1 MGNLYQSK
9 EKDSE
14 EFKEP
19 KMADEKIEI
28 PKDTQENIEKKEES
42 KEAKNEQEE
51 VEISNE
57 NKEQEEH
64 RSNEKEEEGDINNE
78 EQKEEPN
85 DEEKKEEVEEQNEQ
99 QNEENQE
106 EVLKTP
112 IKNRTYDP
120 AENKKLLEHNNNVQ
134 RNKIIIESTLDQ
146 HHEARPINQINQKEN
161 VENQEIN
168 ESYELNPEQNT
179 NNINN
184 TNKIIYHDIAFR
196 SGKNQNNKS
205 LNEKQNEKF
214 IKKEIY
220 TFKASNIT
228 KEPKD
233 SNPKVHILSNKKKGN
248 KKYIKGN
255 FKFNSEYVDIPR
267 NEYETQIIDNE
278 VDEFY
283 KKGMSTGEY
292 KFIGEKTLIK
302 ENIVPNES
310 LKISEEEINEELIKR
325 KNKGKKVKKMQ
336 YEVIDK
342 YYALTN
348 ITQKT
353 IKKVEKKGGKAGS
366 GSKYYFYE
374 SLNTSNINM
383 NSNINSNINSFQG
396 LMNTQGNYSSFGM
409 MNVPMQYGAMNMNT
423 KMNMQMSNMN
433 ISMPLDN
440 YSRYF
445 LAQINKI
452 RSEPQSFIGVIE
464 DSKSNII
471 KDRFGRIVYN
481 GKIRVALNSGEAS
494 FDEAIQYLKELSP
507 MEPLIYNQMLTVNPP
522 MTEEEILDKNDLS
535 KKVDIMTNMGINIRS
550 FWRDIIKDPEI
561 SFLLMIIDD
570 NGIKQGM
577 RRKDILTPYMKY
589 IGISSTEINNNFV
602 CYITLA

>member
-1 MGNLYQSK
+1 MGNYFQSK
-9 EKDSE
+9 ETESD

-19 KMADEKIEI
+19 KMADEKLEI
-28 PKDTQENIEKKEES
+28 PKDTPENLENKEEPKQAKIEK
-42 KEAKNEQEE
+42 EE

-57 NKEQEEH
+57 NPEEEEH
-64 RSNEKEEEGDINNE
+64 KSNEKEEEEDIHNE
-78 EQKEEPN
+78 EQNEEQNQEQKEEQN
-85 DEEKKEEVEEQNEQ
+85 EEKKEEED
-99 QNEENQE
+99 

-120 AENKKLLEHNNNVQ
+120 AENNKVLQHNDDIQ
-134 RNKIIIESTLDQ
+134 RNKIIIESSLDQ
-146 HHEARPINQINQKEN
+146 HHEARPINQMNQREN
-161 VENQEIN
+161 AENQEIN

-205 LNEKQNEKF
+205 LNEKQNGKF

-336 YEVIDK
+336 YEVVDK

-550 FWRDIIKDPEI
+550 FWRDLIKDPEI

>member
-42 KEAKNEQEE
+42 KEAKMEQEE

-57 NKEQEEH
+57 NKEEEEH
-64 RSNEKEEEGDINNE
+64 RSNEKEEEGDINNK

-85 DEEKKEEVEEQNEQ
+85 EEEKKEEVEEQKEQ
-99 QNEENQE
+99 QNEENQG

-134 RNKIIIESTLDQ
+134 RNKIIIESSLDQ
-146 HHEARPINQINQKEN
+146 HHEARPINQMNQKEN
-161 VENQEIN
+161 AENQEIN
-168 ESYELNPEQNT
+168 ESYELNPEQNA
-179 NNINN
+179 NNEKN
-184 TNKIIYHDIAFR
+184 TNKIVYHNIAFR
-196 SGKNQNNKS
+196 SGKKQNNFD
-205 LNEKQNEKF
+205 LNKNQKEQFVKT
-214 IKKEIY
+214 EIY
-220 TFKASNIT
+220 KFKNASNIT

-233 SNPKVHILSNKKKGN
+233 SNPKVIILSDKKKGN
-248 KKYIKGN
+248 KKYIKEN
-255 FKFNSEYVDIPR
+255 IKINSEFVDIPR
-267 NEYETQIIDNE
+267 NEYETQFIEHE
-278 VDEFY
+278 VDNIY

-302 ENIVPNES
+302 ENIVPNEN
-310 LKISEEEINEELIKR
+310 LKINEEEINEELIKR
-325 KNKGKKVKKMQ
+325 KKKGKKVKKVQ
-336 YEVIDK
+336 YEVVDK
-342 YYALTN
+342 YYALAN
-348 ITQKT
+348 MTQKT
-353 IKKVEKKGGKAGS
+353 IKKVEKQGGKIGS

-374 SLNTSNINM
+374 TLNESNI
-383 NSNINSNINSFQG
+383 SNNINSFQG
-396 LMNTQGNYSSFGM
+396 LINAQGKGNYSSFGM
-409 MNVPMQYGAMNMNT
+409 MNIPMQYGAMNM

-464 DSKSNII
+464 DSKSNIT
-471 KDRFGRIVYN
+471 KDRFGRIIYN
-481 GKIRVALNSGEAS
+481 GKIRVALNAGESS
-494 FDEAIQYLKELSP
+494 FDEAIEYLKELSP

-522 MTEEEILDKNDLS
+522 MTEEEMLDKNDLS
-535 KKVDIMTNMGINIRS
+535 KKVDIMTNMGVNIRS